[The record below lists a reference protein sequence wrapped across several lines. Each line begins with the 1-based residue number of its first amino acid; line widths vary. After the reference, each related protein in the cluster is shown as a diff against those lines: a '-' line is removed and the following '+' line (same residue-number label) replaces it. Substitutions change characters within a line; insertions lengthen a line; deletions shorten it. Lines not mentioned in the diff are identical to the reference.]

1 MIVYKYREGKFK
13 YYVITFRDILNP
25 PTVSSFST
33 LVGGAYLMTSYLN
46 KNFKSVPVCCRFLSA
61 KK

>member
-25 PTVSSFST
+25 PIVSSFST

-46 KNFKSVPVCCRFLSA
+46 KHFESVHVCCDL
-61 KK
+61 